1 MNVLVVG
8 GGGREHTLVWKLKQ
22 GPQVKALFC
31 APGNGGISR
40 DATCVPIAAGDIPA
54 LVEFAR
60 ANDVDLTVVGPE
72 APLCVGIADAFRQ
85 AGLRVFG
92 PTARA
97 ARVEGSKVFAKELM
111 ARHNVPTAPYRV
123 FDDAD
128 EATAYVRRVP
138 APVVVKADGL
148 AAGKGVTV
156 CATQAEAVAAIE
168 RAMRERAF
176 GDAGDRVL
184 IEQKL
189 EGEEAS
195 VLAFVSGDTFVL
207 MDSSQDH
214 KPVFDGDTGPNTGG
228 MGAYSPAPIV
238 DALAWERIRT
248 QIFERLVAGMAADG
262 LDYHG
267 VLYAGLMMTNEGP
280 QVLEFNVRFG
290 DPETQAL
297 LPRLE
302 DDLADVLL
310 GVADGTLTRSE
321 LCWSSRSAVCV
332 VMASGG
338 YPGSYEKGKPITG
351 LDDLAADQD
360 VIVFHAG
367 TRIENGSLVTAGGR
381 VLGVTGIGPTHESAM
396 ESAYNAVETIKFEGA
411 HFRTDIGAKA
421 LR

>member
-1 MNVLVVG
+1 VDTF
-8 GGGREHTLVWKLKQ
+8 RE
-22 GPQVKALFC
+22 
-31 APGNGGISR
+31 
-40 DATCVPIAAGDIPA
+40 
-54 LVEFAR
+54 
-60 ANDVDLTVVGPE
+60 
-72 APLCVGIADAFRQ
+72 
-85 AGLRVFG
+85 AGLRIFG

-97 ARVEGSKVFAKELM
+97 ARVEGSKIFAKELM
-111 ARHNVPTAPYRV
+111 ARHNVPTAPYHV
-123 FDDAD
+123 FDNAA
-128 EATAYVRRVP
+128 EALAYVERAG
-138 APVVVKADGL
+138 APLVVKADGL
-148 AAGKGVTV
+148 AAGKGVTI
-156 CATQAEAVAAIE
+156 CATEAEAVAAVE
-168 RAMRERAF
+168 HAMRERAF

-184 IEQKL
+184 IEKKL

-238 DALAWERIRT
+238 DGLAWERIRT
-248 QIFERLVAGMAADG
+248 EIFERIVAGMAADG

-267 VLYAGLMMTNEGP
+267 VLYAGIMMTNEGP

-290 DPETQAL
+290 DPENQAL

-302 DDLADVLL
+302 DDLADVLHN
-310 GVADGTLTRSE
+310 VADGTLAGTE

-351 LDDLAADQD
+351 LDDLAANPD

-367 TRIENGSLVTAGGR
+367 TRVEDGAIVTAGGR
-381 VLGVTGIGPTHESAM
+381 VLGVTGIGSTHESAM
-396 ESAYNAVETIKFEGA
+396 ESAYNAVEIIKFEGA